1 MMTGAGRFNTYLF
14 LLAVVLSS
22 GCKTPE
28 ERRHDKAI
36 ATFRLHLDT
45 NQGGT
50 DSTAVIEIAGAQLWV
65 NNSPFLDE
73 TSVTNAA
80 VVDTRDGGFAIQ
92 VQYDRHGTLVL
103 NTVTTEY
110 RGRHIAIFTQFG
122 PGKLEQKRWLGAPYI
137 GSSITGGVLIFTP
150 NSTRAEA
157 EQMVQGLNNVAKKFK
172 KKKSTP

>member
-14 LLAVVLSS
+14 LLAVALSV
-22 GCKTPE
+22 GCKTIE
-28 ERRHDKAI
+28 ERRRDKAI
-36 ATFRLHLDT
+36 TTFRLHLETNRGETGSDT
-45 NQGGT
+45 I
-50 DSTAVIEIAGAQLWV
+50 IEIAGAQLYV

-80 VVDTRDGGFAIQ
+80 VVDTRDGGFAVQ
-92 VQYDRHGTLVL
+92 VRYDRHGTLVL
-103 NTVTTEY
+103 DAMTTEN
-110 RGRHIAIFTQFG
+110 RGRHLAIFTQFG

-157 EQMVQGLNNVAKKFK
+157 EQVVQGLNNVAKKLK
-172 KKKSTP
+172 KKNAS